1 MSIIL
6 YNIGIEQF
14 YMATKHFKIKKE
26 QFIQYEE
33 YAKAKLDYVWFK
45 KLMFSM
51 MGGIFIGI
59 GYIGTLMVTTITG
72 LSNDVANMLKIV
84 GALLFPVGLLLCIY
98 LGGNL
103 FTSNCMGIVSIV
115 YKEKKWRD
123 YGFDLLLTF
132 IGNAIGCFLI
142 ALIAWAAGL
151 FGVHGIGDGSRGA
164 ALIEIA
170 KGKINTNGHDWWNNL
185 FSGIL
190 CNVLIVAC
198 TMVSILTNK
207 KGVGAFIVYLILIVF
222 VISGYQHIVANLFVF
237 SEAGLV
243 SIFGTTPATTFS
255 AAEVGKIFYIN
266 LIPTII
272 GNWIGGVLMSLVYLW
287 ASAYVKGQDKD
298 HKNKKSLNLK
308 SIHELTHQQK
318 QKLWLESSQPVS
330 TKTKCSCCHKHKS
343 ELMALDQD
351 YICYQCL
358 TKRAKQNKN
367 RKIN

>member
-1 MSIIL
+1 MSS
-6 YNIGIEQF
+6 
-14 YMATKHFKIKKE
+14 KHFKIKKE
-26 QFIQYEE
+26 QFTQYEE
-33 YAKAKLDYVWFK
+33 YAKAKLDYVWLK

-59 GYIGTLMVTTITG
+59 GYIGTLMVITIPG
-72 LSNDVANMLKIV
+72 LSHDVAKGMSVV

-123 YGFDLLLTF
+123 YAFDLLLTF

-151 FGVHGIGDGSRGA
+151 FGMHGISDGSRGA
-164 ALIEIA
+164 ELIKIA
-170 KGKINTNGHDWWNNL
+170 KAKFDTNNNHDWWNNL

-190 CNVLIVAC
+190 CNILIVAC

-207 KGVGAFIVYLILIVF
+207 KGVGAFIVYLILVVF

-243 SIFGTTPATTFS
+243 SIFFGTTPTTTFS
-255 AAEVGKIFYIN
+255 ATEVGKIFYIN
-266 LIPTII
+266 LIPTLI
-272 GNWIGGVLMSLVYLW
+272 GNWIGGVLMSLVYPW
-287 ASAYVKGQDKD
+287 ASAYIIESDKD
-298 HKNKKSLNLK
+298 QKDNKLLTLQT
-308 SIHELTHQQK
+308 IHQLTDKQRQELWQQ
-318 QKLWLESSQPVS
+318 SSQSVS
-330 TKTKCSCCHKHKS
+330 AKTKCSCCHKHKS
-343 ELMALDQD
+343 KLMSLDKD
-351 YICYQCL
+351 YICHQCL
-358 TKRAKQNKN
+358 TKKAKQNKS